1 MESCLYRRHINYE
14 LDILMT
20 CIVAIADGDKV
31 YMGGDRGH
39 STASWISSSTRS
51 KISQHGEYLF
61 GYSSN
66 AGIGQW
72 IQQGMEF
79 PPIEI
84 DDPYKHL
91 ITVFMPAL
99 RDFLANNDIKR
110 DGEVHEADLY
120 LGFRG
125 KVYEINTDH
134 MYCTEY
140 EEIAGGSGYQYA
152 FGSLHTSI
160 DKHPIDRIT
169 LALDAAI
176 TYCPSCRGPVD
187 ILFI

>member
-1 MESCLYRRHINYE
+1 
-14 LDILMT
+14 MT
-20 CIVAIADGDKV
+20 CIVAIAHEGNV
-31 YMGGDRGH
+31 YMGGERGH
-39 STASWISSSTRS
+39 STSGWIASSTRP

-72 IQQGMEF
+72 IAEGFTF
-79 PPIEI
+79 PII
-84 DDPYKHL
+84 DKDIDNYTHL

-99 RDFLANNDIKR
+99 RDFLSDNDIKK
-110 DGEVHEADLY
+110 DGETHEADLY

-140 EEIAGGSGYQYA
+140 DEIAGGSGYQYA
-152 FGSLHTSI
+152 FGSLYTSR
-160 DKHPIDRIT
+160 DKDPIERIG
-169 LALDAAI
+169 LALGAAI
-176 TYCPSCRGPVD
+176 TYSPSCQGPID
-187 ILFI
+187 ILSI

>member
-1 MESCLYRRHINYE
+1 
-14 LDILMT
+14 MT
-20 CIVAIADGDKV
+20 CIVAIAHEGIV
-31 YMGGDRGH
+31 YMGADRGH
-39 STASWISSSTRS
+39 STASWISSSTRP

-79 PPIEI
+79 PPIYI
-84 DDPYKHL
+84 DDNYKHL

-99 RDFLANNDIKR
+99 RDFLHDNDIKK
-110 DGEVHEADLY
+110 DGDTHEADLY

-140 EEIAGGSGYQYA
+140 TEIAGGSGYQYA
-152 FGSLHTSI
+152 FGSLYTSI
-160 DKHPIDRIT
+160 DKDPIERIG
-169 LALDAAI
+169 LALGAAI
-176 TYCPSCRGPVD
+176 TYSPSCQGPIDVLS
-187 ILFI
+187 I

>member
-1 MESCLYRRHINYE
+1 
-14 LDILMT
+14 MT
-20 CIVAIADGDKV
+20 CIVAIAHEGNV

-39 STASWISSSTRS
+39 STSGWINSSTRP

-72 IQQGMEF
+72 VQQGMEF
-79 PPIEI
+79 PPIYIE
-84 DDPYKHL
+84 DNYKHL

-99 RDFLANNDIKR
+99 RDFLKENDIKI
-110 DGEVHEADLY
+110 DGETHEADLY

-140 EEIAGGSGYQYA
+140 TEIAGGSGYQYA
-152 FGSLHTSI
+152 FGSLYTTSI
-160 DKHPIDRIT
+160 DDDSYPVFTPELRIR
-169 LALDAAI
+169 LALGAAI
-176 TYCPSCRGPVD
+176 TYSPSCQGPID
-187 ILFI
+187 ILSI